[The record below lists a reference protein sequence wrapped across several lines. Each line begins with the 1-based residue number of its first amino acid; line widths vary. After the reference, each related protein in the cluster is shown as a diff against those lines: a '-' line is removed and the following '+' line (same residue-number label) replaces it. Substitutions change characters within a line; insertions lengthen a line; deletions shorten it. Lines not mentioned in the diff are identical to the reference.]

1 MEKAY
6 FSQIRSKIIPY
17 LDQAKEEVVIAMAWF
32 TSAELF
38 DALISCLKRNVK
50 VELVLLD
57 NAINYMYYAPD
68 FNDLI
73 NAGGVLRI
81 ADSSVGFMH
90 HKFCVIDDKIAIT
103 GSYNWTYF
111 AETRNVE
118 NIVITDN
125 LEIVNLFT
133 TEFNR
138 LTNMLYVRSFCYCL
152 SWDDMASREDVD
164 FR

>member
-1 MEKAY
+1 MEQAY

-17 LDQAKEEVVIAMAWF
+17 LEQAKEEVTIAMAWF

-38 DALISCLKRNVK
+38 DALLSCLKRSVN
-50 VELVLLD
+50 VELIILD

-68 FNDLI
+68 FNLLI
-73 NAGGVLRI
+73 EAGGHLRI

-90 HKFCVIDDKIAIT
+90 HKFCVIDNKIAIT
-103 GSYNWTYF
+103 GSYNWTYY

-125 LEIVNLFT
+125 MEIVNLYL
-133 TEFNR
+133 TEYKR
-138 LTNMLYVRSFCYCL
+138 LAQRGL
-152 SWDDMASREDVD
+152 SVAVPSVKLS
-164 FR
+164 